1 MQVTIFYSWQSD
13 LPNSTNR
20 TFIEGCL
27 KKAINLLKDEIREV
41 SEFRIESD
49 SRNDIGTPDL
59 TESIFEKIEKCDI
72 FIGDI
77 SIINPESR
85 FRKTP
90 NPNVLIELG
99 YAVKTVGWK
108 NIVCMFNSDYGNVE
122 LLPFD
127 IRSRKPIIYNTSKNT
142 HDIKTTTTKIL
153 KQAIT
158 EIIYNRIVDKK
169 EYLSTKR
176 TVDLGVQSILIDL
189 CRIVFGIKSKD
200 KYNYTKLLHMSKV
213 SLIEILKGKDFLGFF
228 LYRNIEN
235 HIEDFIFF
243 FNDKLETFFLKNEE
257 KRLLAKLVFALREY
271 KKVIHSTTVFKF
283 IDICSKYVVKA
294 GTSVNPSNPENSF
307 LLLEPLENNKMV
319 VIAGGD
325 FLNISSSSLLNRYI
339 IEENAISL
347 FAGVIE
353 NITNL
358 INDWIATTGQ
368 YFIVN
373 PQILIE
379 K

>member
-99 YAVKTVGWK
+99 YAVKTVGLK

-243 FNDKLETFFLKNEE
+243 FNDKLETFF
-257 KRLLAKLVFALREY
+257 
-271 KKVIHSTTVFKF
+271 
-283 IDICSKYVVKA
+283 
-294 GTSVNPSNPENSF
+294 
-307 LLLEPLENNKMV
+307 
-319 VIAGGD
+319 
-325 FLNISSSSLLNRYI
+325 
-339 IEENAISL
+339 
-347 FAGVIE
+347 
-353 NITNL
+353 
-358 INDWIATTGQ
+358 
-368 YFIVN
+368 
-373 PQILIE
+373 
-379 K
+379 